1 MPALEVSS
9 SPWLSRWEIK
19 LRFGAEGRVPGW
31 LPSVS
36 LSVQEAQVVRKVWE
50 SGREESADRIHVG

>member
-9 SPWLSRWEIK
+9 GPWLSRWEIK
-19 LRFGAEGRVPGW
+19 LRFRAEGPVPGW

-36 LSVQEAQVVRKVWE
+36 HSVQEAQVVREVWG